1 MSNYNHCL
9 FLIYFICFTDFW
21 CSIIFN
27 YLCLE
32 LLTILTGGAI
42 KMNINSWRDLNELYF
57 DCCSF
62 PSVLRHMDTPPTS
75 VKLALDLLFPLGSTF
90 GVPQVVVAPG
100 LLFRYWDELLVAGT
114 IFGCYAGAMSIPLHW
129 SLIKRFWTIVSYYGL
144 FLTIIFLIIR
154 WTANNIKFTTPKIR
168 LSTKMIVW
176 CLCTTKT
183 IWYFIIRRYIR
194 VITHN

>member
-9 FLIYFICFTDFW
+9 FLIYFVCLTDFW
-21 CSIIFN
+21 CSIILY

-32 LLTILTGGAI
+32 LLTILTWGTI
-42 KMNINSWRDLNELYF
+42 KMNINSRRDLDELYF
-57 DCCSF
+57 DCCCF
-62 PSVLRHMDTPPTS
+62 PSVFRHMDTPPAS
-75 VKLALDLLFPLGSTF
+75 VKLALNLLFPLRSTF

-114 IFGCYAGAMSIPLHW
+114 IFRCYAGAVSVPLHW
-129 SLIKRFWTIVSYYGL
+129 SLIKRFWTIVSYYRL

-154 WTANNIKFTTPKIR
+154 WTANNIKFTTPKIW
-168 LSTKMIVW
+168 LGTKMIVR

-183 IWYFIIRRYIR
+183 IRYFFVRWYIR
-194 VITHN
+194 VITHY